1 MAKCVKIANKFV
13 GDGYPCFIIAEIG
26 INHNGSIALAKKMID
41 IAVTTGCDAVK
52 FQKRTVDIVYTKEEL
67 AKERPSVFGN
77 TNGDLKRGLEFGEN
91 EYKEIDSYCKE
102 KGILWFASCWDE
114 KSVDFINK
122 FDVPC
127 YKIASASLTDDKLLK
142 YTREKANGK
151 PILLSTGMSSL
162 EQIKH
167 AVEILGSENLIIY
180 HCTSTYPSNANE
192 TNLKAIEEFKKE
204 FNCPIGY
211 SGHERGVTPSVLAVA
226 LGANSVE
233 RHITTDR
240 TNWGS
245 DQAASL
251 EMAGLYHMVRDIR
264 QVPELLG
271 DGKKIV
277 YPRELPIIE
286 KLRRV

>member
-1 MAKCVKIANKFV
+1 MKCVKIANKIV

-26 INHNGSIALAKKMID
+26 INHNGSVGLAKKMID

-52 FQKRTVDIVYTKEEL
+52 FQKRTVDVVYTKEEL
-67 AKERPSVFGN
+67 AKERKSVFGN
-77 TNGDLKRGLEFGEN
+77 TNGDLKRGLEFGEK
-91 EYKEIDSYCKE
+91 EYREIDKYCKE

-114 KSVDFINK
+114 GSVDFMEK
-122 FDVPC
+122 FDIPC
-127 YKIASASLTDDKLLK
+127 YKIASASLTDDNLLK
-142 YTREKANGK
+142 YTKSKGK
-151 PILLSTGMSSL
+151 PILLSTGMSTM
-162 EQIKH
+162 EQIRH
-167 AVEILGSENLIIY
+167 AVSILGEDNLVIF
-180 HCTSTYPSNANE
+180 HCTSTYPSNADE
-192 TNLKAIEEFKKE
+192 TNLRVIENFKKE
-204 FNCPIGY
+204 FDCPIGY
-211 SGHERGVTPSVLAVA
+211 SGHERGVTPSILAAA

-264 QVPELLG
+264 QIPELLG

-277 YPRELPIIE
+277 YQRELPIIE
-286 KLRRV
+286 KLRRK